1 MSRVR
6 TRYRVVLLAVFV
18 AAVAVPVGLALS
30 ESGRPPAARVVGRA
44 PGGAASMAVKTTV
57 LIPADEQ
64 VGAPYLDEVSDAA
77 KLFLVGTM
85 LVSVA
90 VAVRR
95 SV

>member
-1 MSRVR
+1 M
-6 TRYRVVLLAVFV
+6 LLAVIV

-30 ESGRPPAARVVGRA
+30 ESGRPLAARVVVGRA
-44 PGGAASMAVKTTV
+44 PVAGAASVAVKTTV